1 LPQAANECRAFG
13 AKPIKQNK
21 LPFSKETHGSPHA
34 EFFWDFLPAPQVRSH
49 YSLGQR
55 PRELGSND
63 KEALKARFI
72 HERRATSRSGDL
84 QSPS

>member
-1 LPQAANECRAFG
+1 MNAAPLALNQSNR
-13 AKPIKQNK
+13 INS
-21 LPFSKETHGSPHA
+21 PFSKETHGSPHA
-34 EFFWDFLPAPQVRSH
+34 EFFWDFLPAPQAR
-49 YSLGQR
+49 LIAAWGNA
-55 PRELGSND
+55 PGTGIDD